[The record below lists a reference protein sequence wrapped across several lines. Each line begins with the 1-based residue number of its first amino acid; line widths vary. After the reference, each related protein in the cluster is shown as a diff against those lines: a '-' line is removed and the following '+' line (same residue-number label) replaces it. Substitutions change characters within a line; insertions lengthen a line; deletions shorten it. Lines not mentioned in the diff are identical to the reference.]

1 MKSIF
6 LFIICSLSFSLCK
19 AQNALT
25 IPPPLAGPNFQLNV
39 QSGSKIFYPSTS
51 TPTYGVNGPVLAPTL
66 IVNKGDSITLAVH
79 NGLNVSTTMHWHGL
93 HVSASNDGGPNK
105 IIAVG
110 ATWTPSF
117 IIRNNAGT
125 FWYHPHGAGQTD
137 PQVSKGLAGMII
149 IHDSAEAQLNL
160 PTTYGIDDIPLI
172 VQSKAFDV
180 LQQIAISTEM
190 DTAVFVNATVD
201 PIFQAPAQVV
211 RFRLLNGSSMR
222 TYNFGFSANLTFHLI
237 ATDGGLIDTPIA
249 LTRLRLSPG
258 ERAEILVNFQG
269 MNGQSVSLMSY
280 ASGLSHGIYGS
291 AMVGLQ
297 EDTIDGYSENFL
309 NGADFTI
316 LKIGVTT
323 PTGTPVTTIPASL
336 VPLVPFDRDS
346 ATTIR
351 TLMFDTLRKLP
362 LDRPNLAEGP
372 FGINNRSFSMDS
384 IDITI
389 PLNSTEIWTLKNNTY
404 VAHPFH
410 IHDVQ
415 FNVIEQSG
423 GVQSSSQIGWKDVVL
438 VPPLDSVKFITKFET
453 FADASTAYMYHCHL
467 LHHEDDGMMGQFI
480 VSDIHTGIENVSK
493 QIIAVYP
500 NPADKQITVITQAI
514 GDKCLLTLTDVTG
527 REIVKKEYSG
537 GTNSLILDISL
548 INQGLYNLT
557 YRDTKGSKTE
567 KIVISH

>member
-6 LFIICSLSFSLCK
+6 LFIVCSLSLGLCQ

-25 IPPPLAGPNFQLNV
+25 IPPLLTGLNFQLNV
-39 QSGSKIFYPSTS
+39 QNGLKIFYPSTS

-110 ATWTPSF
+110 ATWIPSF

-125 FWYHPHGAGQTD
+125 YWYHPHGAGQTD

-149 IHDSAEAQLNL
+149 IHDSAESQLNL
-160 PTTYGIDDIPLI
+160 PRTYGVDDIPLI
-172 VQSKAFDV
+172 VQTKAFDV

-222 TYNFGFSANLTFHLI
+222 TYNFGFSNNLTFHLI
-237 ATDGGLIDTPIA
+237 ATDGGLIDTPVT

-280 ASGLSHGIYGS
+280 ASGLSQGIYGS

-323 PTGTPVTTIPASL
+323 PTGTPVTTIPTSL
-336 VPLVPFDRDS
+336 VPLLPFDRDS

-351 TLMFDTLRKLP
+351 TLIFDTLRKLP

-423 GVQSSSQIGWKDVVL
+423 GVPSSSQIGWKDVVL

-500 NPADKQITVITQAI
+500 NPADKQITVIPQTI
-514 GDKCLLTLTDVTG
+514 GDKCALTLTDITG
-527 REIVKKEYSG
+527 REIVKREYSG
-537 GTNSLILDISL
+537 GTSNLILDISL

-557 YRDTKGSKTE
+557 YKDTQGSKTE